1 MTTETMEVDVSEDW
15 ATACDVQERFMQ
27 RPANGMDGLEYAAL
41 CRQVR
46 ALGGDGYDFLLLGEQ
61 KLGLAI
67 GDASGKS
74 VAAALMISSVQASLR
89 TAVSFAGEEPAAVL
103 DAVNANAYASSLAD
117 RYATLFYGVYDGR
130 THTLRYANA
139 GHNSPLVIRN
149 DGTVSLLERGGV
161 PVGIF
166 PKWGYEE
173 GLAALEPGDLFVA
186 YTDGVSE
193 AQNEAGEEWGEAG
206 IRKAIS
212 ECTEKKPEA
221 IAAKIFE
228 AMEGFSR
235 RRQTDDATVIVAR
248 VR

>member
-1 MTTETMEVDVSEDW
+1 MTTDTMEIDVSEDW

-27 RPANGMDGLEYAAL
+27 RPADEMDRLEYAAL

-46 ALGGDGYDFLLLGEQ
+46 ALGGDGYDFLPLGEQ
-61 KLGLAI
+61 KLGMAI

-103 DAVNANAYASSLAD
+103 AAVNANVYASSLAD
-117 RYATLFYGVYDGR
+117 RYATLFYGVYDGQTR
-130 THTLRYANA
+130 TMRYANA
-139 GHNSPLVIRN
+139 GHNSPLVIRK

-173 GLAALEPGDLFVA
+173 GLVAFEPGDLIVA

-193 AQNEAGEEWGEAG
+193 ARNEAGEEWGEAG
-206 IRKAIS
+206 IRMAIKES
-212 ECTEKKPEA
+212 VEKKPEV
-221 IAAKIFE
+221 IAAQIFG
-228 AMEGFSR
+228 AMEEFSHG
-235 RRQTDDATVIVAR
+235 RQTDDATVIVAL